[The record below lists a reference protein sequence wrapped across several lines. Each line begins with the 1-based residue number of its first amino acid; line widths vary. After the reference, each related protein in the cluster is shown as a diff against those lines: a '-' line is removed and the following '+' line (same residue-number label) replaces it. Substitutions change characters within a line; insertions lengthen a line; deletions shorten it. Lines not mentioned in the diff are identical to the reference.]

1 MDEHGGWCAG
11 EDDAGEGNHQRQS
24 WRGRRTSS
32 KQPLESDQRS
42 QQSPSDPQASAAPSS
57 EQLGGA
63 EWRRGGEGGEP
74 GASNAPSRAE
84 AQHAQGARLTD
95 AVSTG
100 VSGDREDEE
109 KSAAAVAT
117 AVAAAEV
124 LSQRVREAAARM
136 SDAIDQMSRLL
147 LPTPLPLGLAVLFSQ
162 CAPFALCVC
171 IPMWRSW

>member
-1 MDEHGGWCAG
+1 M
-11 EDDAGEGNHQRQS
+11 
-24 WRGRRTSS
+24 
-32 KQPLESDQRS
+32 
-42 QQSPSDPQASAAPSS
+42 
-57 EQLGGA
+57 
-63 EWRRGGEGGEP
+63 
-74 GASNAPSRAE
+74 
-84 AQHAQGARLTD
+84 
-95 AVSTG
+95 
-100 VSGDREDEE
+100 
-109 KSAAAVAT
+109 AT